1 MRTIKKGTFYLLL
14 TALTFGGASCNKLLD
29 VTPKGVITSDT
40 FWENEGQAVA
50 AIAGMY
56 ANLSVSNPNFNVGQ
70 TSANNLSNVYLTP
83 QEAYLYW
90 GEIRGEILA
99 TNPTKMPPGQITK
112 ENVDAYLTAPSDP
125 TTRYAAF
132 YKIINQA
139 NLAIAKIPDVTKLDP
154 NFTQLEAQQL
164 VGEAYF
170 IRAFCYFWLARTFK
184 EVPLI
189 LDSYTRDDQAFDI
202 PKSTS
207 SQIFT
212 QIIKDLTLANTQ
224 LPEWYTSTLYPRI
237 RATKYTAQT
246 VLADVYLWQAAT
258 STDAGAANTMYDNV
272 IANCESV
279 INSGHYFLL
288 PGAQFTAIFNSPGN
302 TAESI
307 FEQFTNNTLNNQS
320 SSMNLWFQNNQL
332 WIVSLATDQLFQS
345 VPVSDYRSYSTT
357 TNSGYNITTRLV
369 QKYQNNNAHWVFYR
383 LAEVYFMEA
392 EALAHRYPNDLAK
405 LQQACDLVNNVRQR
419 AYYPIPAPWPVATA
433 ASASDM
439 DKILLDERAKE
450 FIGEGKRWF
459 ELMRFAS
466 RDNFAHK
473 EYLTDRI
480 LNSIGGT
487 DQLKISPRISNPDSW
502 YLPLNTDELSNNHAL
517 VQNPYYK

>member
-1 MRTIKKGTFYLLL
+1 MRTIKKGIFYLLL
-14 TALTFGGASCNKLLD
+14 TTLTLGGASCNKLLD
-29 VTPKGVITSDT
+29 VTPKGIISSDT
-40 FWENEGQAVA
+40 FWKNEGQAVA
-50 AIAGMY
+50 AVAGMY
-56 ANLSVSNPNFNVGQ
+56 ANLSVSNPNFVVGQ
-70 TSANNLSNVYLTP
+70 TNFNNLSAIYLTP
-83 QEAYLYW
+83 QEAYIYW
-90 GEIRGEILA
+90 GEMRGEILA
-99 TNPTKMPPGQITK
+99 NNPTKMPAAQLSK
-112 ENVDAYLTAPSDP
+112 ENVDAYLVAPGDP

-154 NFTQLEAQQL
+154 NFTPLEAQQL

-170 IRAFCYFWLARTFK
+170 IRAFCYFLLARTFK

-189 LDSYTRDDQAFDI
+189 LDAYTRDDQTFNI

-207 SQIFT
+207 GQIFSQI
-212 QIIKDLTLANTQ
+212 ISDLNLAQKQ
-224 LPEWYTSTLYPRI
+224 LPEWYTSSLYPRI

-246 VLADVYLWQAAT
+246 VLADVYLWQAAVAN
-258 STDAGAANTMYDNV
+258 DPAAANTMYDNV

-288 PGAQFTAIFNSPGN
+288 PGAQFTSIFNTGN
-302 TAESI
+302 TSESI
-307 FEQFTNNTLNNQS
+307 FEQFANSTLNNQS
-320 SSMNLWFQNNQL
+320 SSMNQWFQSNQL
-332 WIVSLATDQLFQS
+332 WIVTLSTDALFQNI
-345 VPVSDYRSYSTT
+345 PVADYRSYSTT
-357 TNSGYNITTRLV
+357 TNVGYNTTTRLV
-369 QKYQNNNAHWVFYR
+369 QKYQNNNARWIFYR
-383 LAEVYFMEA
+383 LAEVYLMEA
-392 EALAHRYPNDLAK
+392 EAIAHRYPDDLTK
-405 LQQACDLVNNVRQR
+405 LQQACDLVNNVRER
-419 AYYPIPAPWPVATA
+419 AYYPIPAPWPIATA
-433 ASASDM
+433 SSTADM

-502 YLPLNTDELSNNHAL
+502 YLPLNTDEISNNRAL